1 MNIVESIEK
10 LLSQEAVV
18 VCSFYH
24 IFFRNHPE
32 VQKYFHGVDIE
43 QQALT
48 LTNALNV
55 VELHH
60 RRQFPAL
67 KNYLRSLGRKHR
79 EMSVMPGEYSKFRT
93 SLLQM
98 LAEFHGDEWEE
109 TLAAEWSVAIDEA
122 IELMLDSY
130 QVEEF
135 HEQG

>member
-1 MNIVESIEK
+1 MNITESVEK

-32 VQKYFHGVDIE
+32 VQQHFDGVDIE

-67 KNYLRSLGRKHR
+67 KNYLKSLGRKHH
-79 EMSVMPGEYSKFRT
+79 EMSVLPSEYSKFRS

-98 LAEFHGDEWEE
+98 LGEFHGQDWDE

-122 IELMLDSY
+122 IELMLEAY
-130 QVEEF
+130 QVDVFPTEA
-135 HEQG
+135 